1 MATSEDENLAIDTLA
16 AAGGQDAVSTH
27 ELVPSTLRCRG
38 VVVVASGVRWPRSHV
53 SNHSSS
59 RRVTSIPLPV
69 GKCGQG
75 PMSSW

>member
-38 VVVVASGVRWPRSHV
+38 VVVVASGVR
-53 SNHSSS
+53 
-59 RRVTSIPLPV
+59 
-69 GKCGQG
+69 
-75 PMSSW
+75 